1 MSAYPRRNRPGEQ
14 RRWIRT
20 GRGDQI
26 GQPPSVA
33 LRVVLLAAIAVGL
46 IGVIVFRL
54 WFLQILSAQQY
65 VAQANDNR
73 LRSVAVLAPRGTI
86 LDRNGTVMVDNRPG
100 LAVGVRPMDVP
111 AGQLDHLVKRLAAE
125 LRMKPAEIR
134 REMVRQVG
142 VPWSQ
147 IRQGLGLQY
156 DFVTIKQDTDRL
168 TVSYLL
174 EHTQAYPGVEVRQN
188 YLRAYPLGDLG
199 AHFLGQLGEI
209 SQQELTQARF
219 RGYKAGDVV
228 GQSGVEYTYDKWLR
242 GVEGSV
248 RVEVDATGRPKQV
261 VPGGTLPQAGDN
273 LQLSIDT
280 KVQRAAENAVNYGI
294 DLAHQN
300 NELRADG
307 GAAVVLDVHTGEVI
321 AMASEPN
328 FNPSWLVGTVSA
340 KHWKKL
346 TDPTTTPM
354 LDRTIQGQYAMGS
367 TFKVVDAIAGLEN
380 GVITKSTI
388 YDCTGKYTPP
398 HTLGNSVWHCWI
410 YPGAHGQ
417 LDLTQAIVQSC
428 DVYFYN
434 VGYDFYTGK
443 GTGLEDWAK
452 RLGMGH
458 PTGVD
463 LPGEVA
469 GLVPTPQWKHAT
481 FTKKTDPKGWQVDRI
496 WKPGDSIN
504 LAIGQGNLETTPLQ
518 AAVAYAAIANGGML
532 VTPHLGVKIVDSRGK
547 LVRRLPYSRPRS
559 LDISASTIATVQN
572 ALHEAATTPLGTSY
586 KVFGDY
592 PVQVAGKTGTAQV
605 QGQSDYAWYC
615 SYAPANDPQYVVV
628 VMIQQGG
635 HGGTT
640 AAPAARMIYDSLFN
654 VKGGQ
659 VTGAVHSD

>member
-1 MSAYPRRNRPGEQ
+1 MSAYQRRNRPGEQ

-100 LAVGVRPMDVP
+100 LAVGIRPMDVP
-111 AGQLDHLVKRLAAE
+111 AGQLDHLVKRLASE
-125 LRMKPAEIR
+125 LRMKPVEIR

-174 EHTQAYPGVEVRQN
+174 EHTESYPGVEVRQN

-209 SQQELTQARF
+209 DQQELTQARF
-219 RGYKAGDVV
+219 RGYEAGDVV

-248 RVEVDATGRPKQV
+248 RVEVDASGRPKQV

-273 LQLSIDT
+273 LQLSIDA

-294 DLAHQN
+294 DLAHAN

-307 GAAVVLDVHTGEVI
+307 GAAVVLDVHTGAVI
-321 AMASEPN
+321 AMASEPT
-328 FNPSWLVGTVSA
+328 FDPAWFVGGLSA

-346 TDPTTTPM
+346 NVATTPL
-354 LDRTIQGQYAMGS
+354 LDRTTQGQYPLGS
-367 TFKVVDAIAGLEN
+367 TFKVVDAVAALEN
-380 GVITKSTI
+380 GVISPST
-388 YDCTGKYTPP
+388 TLEAGPTYTN
-398 HTLGNSVWHCWI
+398 HGLLWHDWN
-410 YPGAHGQ
+410 PNGHGAI
-417 LDLTQAIVQSC
+417 DLTQAIVQSA
-428 DVYFYN
+428 DTYFYQI
-434 VGYDFYTGK
+434 GYDFYLRK
-443 GTGLEDWAK
+443 GTELEDWAR

-458 PTGVD
+458 PTGID

-469 GLVPTPQWKHAT
+469 GLVPTPEWKNAT
-481 FTKKTDPKGWQVDRI
+481 YTRKTDPKGWRVDRL

-504 LAIGQGNLETTPLQ
+504 LAIGQGNLEATPLQ
-518 AAVAYAAIANGGML
+518 AAVAYAAIANGGKL
-532 VTPHLGVKIVDSRGK
+532 VTPHLGVKIVDSQGK
-547 LVRRLPYSRPRS
+547 LVRRLPYTQPRS
-559 LDISASTIATVQN
+559 LGISASTIATVQT

-586 KVFGDY
+586 KVFGNY

-605 QGQSDYAWYC
+605 FGQGDYAWYC

-640 AAPAARMIYDSLFN
+640 AAPAARMIYDSLFH

>member
-1 MSAYPRRNRPGEQ
+1 M
-14 RRWIRT
+14 
-20 GRGDQI
+20 
-26 GQPPSVA
+26 QPPSVA
-33 LRVVLLAAIAVGL
+33 LRVVLLAAIAVCL
-46 IGVIVFRL
+46 IGVIIFRL

-86 LDRNGTVMVDNRPG
+86 LDRSGTVMVDNRPG
-100 LAVGVRPMDVP
+100 LAVGIRPMDVP
-111 AGQLDHLVKRLAAE
+111 AGQLDHLVTRLASV

-134 REMVRQVG
+134 RAVVRQVG
-142 VPWSQ
+142 VPWGQ
-147 IRQGLGLQY
+147 VKHGLGLQY
-156 DFVTIKQDTDRL
+156 DFVTIKPDTDRL

-174 EHTQAYPGVEVRQN
+174 EHTLSYPGVEVRQN
-188 YLRAYPLGDLG
+188 YLRDYPLGELG

-209 SQQELTQARF
+209 SQQELAKSRF

-242 GVEGSV
+242 GVDGSV
-248 RVEVDATGRPKQV
+248 RVEVDASGRPKQV

-280 KVQRAAENAVNYGI
+280 KVQRAAENAVKYGI
-294 DLAHQN
+294 DLAHAN
-300 NELRADG
+300 NEPRADG

-321 AMASEPN
+321 AMASEPT
-328 FNPSWLVGTVSA
+328 FQPSWFVGGLSA

-346 TDPTTTPM
+346 NVATTPL
-354 LDRTIQGQYAMGS
+354 LDRATQGQYPLGS
-367 TFKVVDAIAGLEN
+367 TFKVVDAVAGLEN
-380 GVITKSTI
+380 GVITPSTI
-388 YDCTGKYTPP
+388 YDCTGAYTPP
-398 HTLGNSVWHCWI
+398 NTLDKSVWHCWI

-434 VGYDFYTGK
+434 VGYDFYSHK
-443 GTGLEDWAK
+443 GEGLEDWAK
-452 RLGMGH
+452 RMGMGH

-469 GLVPTPQWKHAT
+469 GLVPTPEWKNTAYT
-481 FTKKTDPKGWQVDRI
+481 RKTDPTNWRIDRL

-504 LAIGQGNLETTPLQ
+504 LAIGQGNLEATPLQ
-518 AAVAYAAIANGGML
+518 AAVTYAAIANGGYL
-532 VTPHLGVKIVDSRGK
+532 VTPHLGVRVVNSQGK
-547 LVRRLPYSRPRS
+547 QVRRLPYTQPRR
-559 LDISASTIATVQN
+559 LGISQETIGVLQN
-572 ALHEAATTPLGTSY
+572 ALHEAATTPAGTSY
-586 KVFGDY
+586 PVFGGY
-592 PVQVAGKTGTAQV
+592 KVPVAGKTGTAQV
-605 QGQSDYAWYC
+605 FGQSDYAWYC
-615 SYAPANDPQYVVV
+615 SYAPANNPQYVVV

-654 VKGGQ
+654 VAGSQ
-659 VTGAVHSD
+659 VSGAVHSD